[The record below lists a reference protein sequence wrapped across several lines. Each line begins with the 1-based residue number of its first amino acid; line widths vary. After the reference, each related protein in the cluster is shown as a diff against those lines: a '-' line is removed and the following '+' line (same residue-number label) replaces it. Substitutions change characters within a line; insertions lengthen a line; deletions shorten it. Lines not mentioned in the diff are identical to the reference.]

1 MKNEKKI
8 ELLSNKAEI
17 IIEIIKTTIEE
28 LKEIESNVKQVE
40 GFAFGVKET
49 ADKLEGYIKKHK
61 TEIFELEKEG
71 KIQKPIVLLLN
82 SAAENILKF
91 VKDNSKEAEKLH
103 YIRQGEILGIK
114 GKINRLKI
122 SYNSTK
128 DEIQSLEA
136 EDNVLAIQASIIKD
150 DTTDEMLQKEP
161 VTTEKKTQEV
171 KTPKT
176 RPDKNPNTK
185 IGKAALDLAERRKK
199 AQDTSNNV
207 PKKRGRKPQS
217 F

>member
-1 MKNEKKI
+1 M
-8 ELLSNKAEI
+8 NKANYY
-17 IIEIIKTTIEE
+17 IENEELKTTIQQQRMIIA
-28 LKEIESNVKQVE
+28 K
-40 GFAFGVKET
+40 
-49 ADKLEGYIKKHK
+49 
-61 TEIFELEKEG
+61 LEKEG

-150 DTTDEMLQKEP
+150 DTTNEMLQKEP